1 VISAPSHDS
10 LRWFRISE
18 GQTTWVNHSKSAPT
32 VTVSLHDADRRAV
45 DVERDVKPVEKIIP
59 IFEIAGHHLKKGA
72 VHQRSD
78 Q

>member
-1 VISAPSHDS
+1 LGEPFEIRTDCN
-10 LRWFRISE
+10 R
-18 GQTTWVNHSKSAPT
+18 
-32 VTVSLHDADRRAV
+32 SLHDADRRAV